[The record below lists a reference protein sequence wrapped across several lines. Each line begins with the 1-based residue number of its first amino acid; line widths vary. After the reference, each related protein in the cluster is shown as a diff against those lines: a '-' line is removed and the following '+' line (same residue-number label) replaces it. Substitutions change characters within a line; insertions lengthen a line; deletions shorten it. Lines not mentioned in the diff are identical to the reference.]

1 MKKINFEL
9 SEDVIKLV
17 EEAVDFKIYDN
28 KDLEDAI
35 KIIFIV

>member
-17 EEAVDFKIYDN
+17 EESVDFKIYDN

-35 KIIFIV
+35 KIILEG

>member
-17 EEAVDFKIYDN
+17 EEAVDFKIYDGE
-28 KDLEDAI
+28 DLEDAI
-35 KIIFIV
+35 KIILEG

>member
-17 EEAVDFKIYDN
+17 EGAVGLIIYDG

-35 KIIFIV
+35 KIILEG

>member
-9 SEDVIKLV
+9 SEDIIKLV

-35 KIIFIV
+35 KIILGV

>member
-17 EEAVDFKIYDN
+17 GEAVGFIIYDG

-35 KIIFIV
+35 KIILEG

>member
-17 EEAVDFKIYDN
+17 EEAVDFRVYDGE
-28 KDLEDAI
+28 DLEDAI
-35 KIIFIV
+35 KIILGV